1 MDWHYVEKEYTD
13 YADDIEAVS
22 IHYVWTPIGG
32 NPDWENQRITRYMPH
47 VKVAAQL
54 LETGNGQTASSEAAP
69 PNQQPLRKKTLKLP
83 LQIEDPA
90 GGPLTYRYLL
100 HYYFEVFQDGHRQYS
115 PLYTEEIITDPSSQ
129 TDGQENG
136 VESQEPH
143 SVQSTSATSPSSAKT
158 KERVE

>member
-1 MDWHYVEKEYTD
+1 MDWHYVEKEYAD

-32 NPDWENQRITRYMPH
+32 TPNWENQRITRYMPY

-69 PNQQPLRKKTLKLP
+69 PNQRPRRKKTLKLP
-83 LQIEDPA
+83 LQIEDPTT
-90 GGPLTYRYLL
+90 GTLINRYLL
-100 HYYFEVFQDGHRQYS
+100 HHYFEVFQDGHRQYS
-115 PLYTEEIITDPSSQ
+115 PLYTEEIIADPSSQ

-136 VESQEPH
+136 AESQEPH
-143 SVQSTSATSPSSAKT
+143 ASPSPSASFSTT